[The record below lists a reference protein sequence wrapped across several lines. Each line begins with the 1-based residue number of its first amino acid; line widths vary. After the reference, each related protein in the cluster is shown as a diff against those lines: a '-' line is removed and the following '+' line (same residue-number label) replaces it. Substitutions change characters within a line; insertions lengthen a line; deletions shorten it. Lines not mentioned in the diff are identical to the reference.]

1 MKDGYLIIYKGNHY
15 IVNDEQIV
23 EGDLYVTIDEPYRDK
38 VDYKVLWCFEK
49 EQKYARV
56 YKPFNMPF
64 VSGVTA
70 SLISADLVPVQPI
83 AAPRGELYY
92 IDFVYTGSTISE

>member
-23 EGDLYVTIDEPYRDK
+23 EGDLYVTIDEPYHDK

-56 YKPFNMPF
+56 YRIFMSF
-64 VSGVTA
+64 ASGVTMNTIA
-70 SLISADLVPVQPI
+70 QDLVPVQPMG
-83 AAPRGELYY
+83 APRGELFYM
-92 IDFVYTGSTISE
+92 DFVYSGCTISE

>member
-23 EGDLYVTIDEPYRDK
+23 EGDLYVTIDK

-49 EQKYARV
+49 EHKYARV
-56 YKPFNMPF
+56 YRIFMPF
-64 VSGVTA
+64 ASGVTMNTIA
-70 SLISADLVPVQPI
+70 QDLVAVQPMG
-83 AAPRGELYY
+83 APRGELFYM
-92 IDFVYTGSTISE
+92 DFVYTGATFSD